1 MTASSSLHDSHFPIT
16 KTTLSN
22 KVPEAPLHPRF
33 MKTVSFISA
42 LVLSITGLP
51 SAQADDAAPW
61 LDLPTIEDRSVWES
75 WPEDAADIRIE
86 LARREMERVV
96 PEFSDELFLE
106 YSQTG
111 NRRPYDQRHGNY
123 LNRYEAI
130 VLGELLQNDGE
141 FLPAITTAI
150 EGLLAER
157 TWVLS
162 AHDSS
167 LNAFYG
173 RAPVVD
179 LASSRRGMSL
189 AFVSVLLEPVL
200 PAELVQRMRE
210 AVITRVTEV
219 YREVVLSGEIPHGL
233 WWMRTTNNWNA
244 VCHFGVVS
252 AALTIEEDAAKR
264 AEILSGMNQYLPAF
278 IDGFTD
284 DGYCTE
290 GMGYWN
296 YGFGNFAM
304 LAEVVRRASGGTA
317 DWLDSE
323 KVVAI
328 SLYPSHFELVDQTYP
343 TFADGVIG
351 SRPNPVLLDYLA
363 DRMAAVQ
370 AVHPQRSGVE
380 AMGLSEYV
388 TWGLAGDAPV
398 IPAEIGATDRR
409 RDGFPEAGLVILRP
423 GESGARVSLAAK
435 TGHNAEHH
443 NHNDVGT
450 IVVAVDKTHLI
461 LDPGGE
467 IYTSRTFSKDRYVS
481 NVLNSFGHPVPRIGE
496 TLQSTGAGF
505 RGEILSTR
513 WSPDLDQVVMDL
525 APAYEVDGLKELT
538 RQIGYSRVDEGAIT
552 LTDGID
558 MESPEIF
565 ETALVSYGKWESRGE
580 NRALL
585 YQGDAALELTW
596 SSEPAGVEVSTF
608 EIVENLHHGN
618 KPLRIAFTMPE
629 AVTRAQITI
638 AMTPAPSPIS
648 YTVDLT
654 GYEPR
659 LDQAIR
665 IQAESFSAESG
676 GEVMEQKKVGSD
688 GMAFKNW
695 DAAGHALSWEVQV
708 PADGLY
714 GLRVRYTHAIPG
726 LSMRSVQWQ
735 GIDEI
740 GTTSF
745 PSTGGWSSYQDDW
758 STVYAGHEGTPCLVT
773 LEQGPQILTMTNLD
787 GHSLNLDW
795 IELVPV
801 DRVAD

>member
-1 MTASSSLHDSHFPIT
+1 
-16 KTTLSN
+16 
-22 KVPEAPLHPRF
+22 
-33 MKTVSFISA
+33 MKTLSFISA
-42 LVLSITGLP
+42 LALSVTVLPLV
-51 SAQADDAAPW
+51 QADDTGPW
-61 LDLPTIEDRSVWES
+61 LDLPTIEDRTVWDA
-75 WPEDAADIRIE
+75 WPEDAAEIRIE
-86 LARREMERVV
+86 LARRERDRDV
-96 PEFSDELFLE
+96 PDFSDELFLE
-106 YSQTG
+106 YSRTG
-111 NRRPYDQRHGNY
+111 NRTTYDHRHSTY
-123 LNRYEAI
+123 LSRYEAM

-141 FLPAITTAI
+141 FLPAIVTAI

-167 LNAFYG
+167 LDAFYG

-189 AFVSVLLEPVL
+189 AFASVILEPVL
-200 PAELVQRMRE
+200 PAELVQRMRQ
-210 AVITRVTEV
+210 AVKTRVTEV
-219 YREVVLSGEIPHGL
+219 YRKVVVAGEVPHGL
-233 WWMRTTNNWNA
+233 WWLKTTNNWNA

-252 AALTIEEDAAKR
+252 AALTIEEDAVKR
-264 AEILSGMNQYLPAF
+264 NEILDGMDQYLPAF
-278 IDGFTD
+278 ITGFTD

-296 YGFGNFAM
+296 YGFGEFTM
-304 LAEVVRRASGGTA
+304 LAEVVRRATGGA
-317 DWLDSE
+317 SDWLDSE

-328 SLYPSHFELVDQTYP
+328 ALYPFHFELVDQTYP

-351 SRPNPVLLDYLA
+351 TRPNPVLLDYLA
-363 DRMAAVQ
+363 DRMEAVN
-370 AVHPQRSGVE
+370 AVHQERSGIE
-380 AMGLSEYV
+380 AMGLAQYV
-388 TWGLAGDAPV
+388 TWGLAEDAPV
-398 IPAEIGATDRR
+398 ITTEVDATDRR

-423 GESGARVSLAAK
+423 GESEVRLSIAAK

-443 NHNDVGT
+443 NHNDVGA
-450 IVVAVDKTHLI
+450 IVVAVDKTHLV

-496 TLQSTGAGF
+496 TLQSSGEPF

-513 WSPDLDQVVMDL
+513 WSPDLDQVVMNL
-525 APAYEVDGLKELT
+525 APAYEVEGLQELT
-538 RQIGYSRVDEGAIT
+538 RKIGYSRVGEGAVT
-552 LTDGID
+552 VTDSVG
-558 MESPEIF
+558 MESPELF
-565 ETALVSYGKWESRGE
+565 ETALISYGKWEPRGT

-585 YQGDAALELTW
+585 YQGDAALDITW

-618 KPLRIAFTMPE
+618 RPLRIAFTIPE
-629 AVTRAQITI
+629 PVTQARVTI
-638 AMTPAPSPIS
+638 LMKPAPSPIS

-654 GYEPR
+654 GYEPK

-665 IQAESFSAESG
+665 IQAESFSAQTG
-676 GEVMEQKKVGSD
+676 GEIMESKKVGSD

-695 DAAGHALSWEVQV
+695 DAVGHSLSWGVQV
-708 PADGLY
+708 PVDGLY
-714 GLRVRYTHAIPG
+714 ALRVRYTHAIPG
-726 LSMRSVQWQ
+726 LSLRSIQWQ
-735 GIDEI
+735 GIEEI
-740 GTTSF
+740 GTAAF

-758 STVYAGHEGTPCLVT
+758 SNGFAGHEGVPCLVA
-773 LEQGPQILTMTNLD
+773 LEQGPQTLTMTNLD

-801 DRVAD
+801 ERADD